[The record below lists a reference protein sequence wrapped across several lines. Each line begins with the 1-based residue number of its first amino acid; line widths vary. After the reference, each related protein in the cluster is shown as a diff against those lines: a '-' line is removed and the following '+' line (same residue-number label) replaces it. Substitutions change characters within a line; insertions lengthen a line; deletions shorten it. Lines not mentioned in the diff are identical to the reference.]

1 MRGDDEVPYIVIE
14 RDRGGSSIGSF
25 VLGALVGA
33 GIALL
38 FAPQSGAETQEEIR
52 RRARTLKSKA
62 EDRLRAAQEEIEGR
76 IEQARQNVQGRVDSV
91 RNAVESGRQAARDA
105 RQDLERR
112 LEQTKTAYRTGIDG
126 LRGASRTAEGLRSTE
141 SETEGT

>member
-14 RDRGGSSIGSF
+14 RDRGSSIGSF

-52 RRARTLKSKA
+52 RRARKLKSKA
-62 EDRLRAAQEEIEGR
+62 EEKLRAAQEEIEGR

-91 RNAVESGRQAARDA
+91 RGAVESGRQAARDA

-112 LEQTKTAYRTGIDG
+112 LEQTKAAYRTGIDG
-126 LRGASRTAEGLRSTE
+126 LRGASRTADGMHSSE
-141 SETEGT
+141 SETEGV